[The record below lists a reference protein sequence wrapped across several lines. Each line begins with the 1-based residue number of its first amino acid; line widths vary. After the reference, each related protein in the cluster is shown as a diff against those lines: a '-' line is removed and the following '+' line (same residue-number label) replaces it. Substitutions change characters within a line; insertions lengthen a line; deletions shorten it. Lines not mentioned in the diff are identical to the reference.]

1 MAGGD
6 RKVFITAC
14 RTLGM
19 RKKIQ
24 ARAPT
29 WQVAEFAICSL
40 QFQRVCSGM
49 ARVFTRGF
57 TEEVRSWR
65 SWTKAGKRVFQ
76 NQPVSRQG
84 SAGGVEVAAS
94 RDRSDHRVDPMWQ
107 HSEHPARR

>member
-1 MAGGD
+1 
-6 RKVFITAC
+6 
-14 RTLGM
+14 
-19 RKKIQ
+19 
-24 ARAPT
+24 
-29 WQVAEFAICSL
+29 
-40 QFQRVCSGM
+40 M

-57 TEEVRSWR
+57 TEEVRSWC